1 MEATGFEAWALTL
14 AVFLP
19 LLGAIVMMAVP
30 KEDEETHKL
39 IALVTSLA
47 ALAEKAKA
55 ALNA

>member
-30 KEDEETHKL
+30 KED
-39 IALVTSLA
+39 
-47 ALAEKAKA
+47 
-55 ALNA
+55 